1 MRADTAVVSPLA
13 ERTAGAQEAA
23 ARIAAMLPQHTH
35 YVQLQSGGLEVLLH
49 KPPSHA
55 ETINDTS
62 QDVVTFWR
70 VLRDRPHELH
80 RVCALTPL
88 SRIEFD
94 TARGSGSH
102 LGADD
107 LEAARRVWV
116 VLTQSADGPARMRPQ
131 WRGTRRRRQHT
142 EPGTDIEQMESLAQR
157 LKEVTLEC
165 LPAVKVVEAHGG
177 HRGVCFYADL
187 RANLLG
193 AQGADPGAA
202 FRPGPDVLLS
212 ALAKI
217 KAAAVVRVDHTEVEM
232 TAPPGWAQATLT
244 VQTGPAVLLW
254 SNRPLPVQQ
263 PLFDVDDAT
272 VGAQTP

>member
-13 ERTAGAQEAA
+13 ERSAGAQEAG
-23 ARIAAMLPQHTH
+23 ARIAGMLPTHTH

-49 KPPSHA
+49 KPPSPA

-62 QDVVTFWR
+62 LDIVTFWR
-70 VLRDRPHELH
+70 VLRDRPDDL
-80 RVCALTPL
+80 RRACALTPV

-102 LGADD
+102 LGIDD
-107 LEAARRVWV
+107 LEKARRVWV
-116 VLTQSADGPARMRPQ
+116 RLSQSADGSARLRPQ
-131 WRGTRRRRQHT
+131 WRGIRRGRQHT
-142 EPGTDIEQMESLAQR
+142 DIEALAQR
-157 LKEVTLEC
+157 MREVTLEC
-165 LPAVKVVEAHGG
+165 LPAVKVVEALGG

-187 RANLLG
+187 RANLYD

-212 ALAKI
+212 ALSKT

-232 TAPPGWAQATLT
+232 TAPPGWAQAALT
-244 VQTGPAVLLW
+244 VQSGHPVLLW
-254 SNRPLPVQQ
+254 SNRPPPIQQ
-263 PLFDVDDAT
+263 PLFDVAAAT
-272 VGAQTP
+272 VGKETS

>member
-13 ERTAGAQEAA
+13 ERAAGAQEAA
-23 ARIAAMLPQHTH
+23 ARIAGMLPTHTH

-62 QDVVTFWR
+62 LDIVTYWR
-70 VLRDRPHELH
+70 VLRDRPDDLR
-80 RVCALTPL
+80 RVCALTPV

-102 LGADD
+102 LGIDD
-107 LEAARRVWV
+107 LERARQVWV
-116 VLTQSADGPARMRPQ
+116 RLSQSVDGSARLRPQ
-131 WRGTRRRRQHT
+131 WQGIRRRQQH
-142 EPGTDIEQMESLAQR
+142 TDIEALAQR
-157 LKEVTLEC
+157 MKEVTLDC
-165 LPAVKVVEAHGG
+165 LPAVKVVEALGG

-187 RANLLG
+187 RANLYG
-193 AQGADPGAA
+193 AQGADPGVT

-212 ALAKI
+212 ALSKTN
-217 KAAAVVRVDHTEVEM
+217 AAAVVRVDHTEVEV

-244 VQTGPAVLLW
+244 VQSGHPVLLW
-254 SNRPLPVQQ
+254 SNRPPPIQQ
-263 PLFDVDDAT
+263 PLFDVAAAT
-272 VGAQTP
+272 VGKETS